1 MSTRTR
7 RIDSAS
13 EDTPTTAIDIEAIVK
28 KAVEAATVVIRN
40 EFTKL
45 LKELTDR
52 VRDLEASM
60 NDCSS
65 RVFTAANLEERITAL
80 EAAHERQ
87 DDVYSSSTQIEAV
100 RQESPEAKVWANDN
114 EQYSR
119 RNNVRIRG
127 LDVKKDDNCKQ
138 SVAKFCREKLH
149 IQGIDSADIDVAHLV
164 VRQQNGSAEAST
176 QKAPTV
182 LVRFYRREHR
192 DLVIRQRRQLKG
204 TGLTVIEDLTNLNV
218 ETFNRARNSPLVD
231 KSWTWNGKV
240 YGLLKSGKKVWIKP
254 YQAIQDCDEA

>member
-1 MSTRTR
+1 MMSIAR
-7 RIDSAS
+7 A
-13 EDTPTTAIDIEAIVK
+13 
-28 KAVEAATVVIRN
+28 
-40 EFTKL
+40 
-45 LKELTDR
+45 
-52 VRDLEASM
+52 
-60 NDCSS
+60 
-65 RVFTAANLEERITAL
+65 
-80 EAAHERQ
+80 
-87 DDVYSSSTQIEAV
+87 SSTQIEAV
-100 RQESPEAKVWANDN
+100 RRESREAKVWSNDN

-119 RNNVRIRG
+119 WNNYNVRIRG

-138 SVAKFCREKLH
+138 SLAKFCREKLH

-164 VRQQNGSAEAST
+164 LRQQHGSAEAST

-231 KSWTWNGKV
+231 KSNDC
-240 YGLLKSGKKVWIKP
+240 KK
-254 YQAIQDCDEA
+254 